1 MNNNRQ
7 RLTARALQVV
17 FGLALVAATPMFA
30 NAAYAADE
38 DHAEHSE
45 TEESH
50 ADSPEKGPNGG
61 EITQAGE
68 ISVEMLLA
76 EGSGEPRLRIWV
88 NSSGATI
95 AIDNITAKG
104 QVSRPNGEVQNLS
117 FTPVS
122 GYLQSEQL
130 IEEPHFFSLSVE
142 VKVGAEN
149 KTISARLERQ
159 EGKIELSQE
168 QITATGLLIDTAAPA
183 TLEKTLKFPGE
194 IKFNEDRT
202 AHVVPRLAGIVE
214 SVPATLGERVKAGQV
229 LATISS
235 ATLADMRSEL
245 LAAQKRNALART
257 VYNRERKLWQEK
269 VSAEQDFLQ
278 ARAALAETEIALQ
291 NIKQKLKTVGASDD
305 ASSLSRLELRA
316 PFDGVIIEKH
326 ITLGESVQ
334 EDASVFTLSDLRTV
348 WVEFRIAAKDL
359 ESVQIGKKAEVSSA
373 AFTSTVRGT
382 VSYVGALVGQQ
393 TRTATARITLDNP
406 DMAWR
411 PGIFVTVD
419 VVVNERDSDI
429 TVKADAI
436 QTIEGQS
443 VVFIAVPGGF
453 VAQPVQVGAIN
464 NDRAE
469 ITSGLS
475 AGVNYVAE
483 NSFVLKSELGK
494 ATASHSH

>member
-1 MNNNRQ
+1 MSNNKL
-7 RLTARALQVV
+7 RLTARALRVV
-17 FGLALVAATPMFA
+17 LGLALVAATSMLT

-38 DHAEHSE
+38 DHGGHSK

-50 ADSPEKGPNGG
+50 ASSPEKGPNGG

-68 ISVEMLLA
+68 SSVELLLA
-76 EGSGEPRLRIWV
+76 EDSDEPRLRIWMS
-88 NSSGATI
+88 SSGTAVPV
-95 AIDNITAKG
+95 DNITATG
-104 QVSRPNGEVQNLS
+104 QVSRPNGEVQTLS
-117 FTPVS
+117 FAPAS
-122 GYLQSEQL
+122 GYLQSEQV
-130 IEEPHFFSLSVE
+130 IAEPHFFSLNVE
-142 VKVGAEN
+142 VKVGAEKKIILAN
-149 KTISARLERQ
+149 LERQ
-159 EGKIELSQE
+159 EGKIALSQE
-168 QITATGLLIDTAAPA
+168 QITATGLLINTAAPA

-214 SVPATLGERVKAGQV
+214 SVPATLGEQVKAGQV

-245 LAAQKRNALART
+245 LAAQKRDVLART

-278 ARAALAETEIALQ
+278 ARAALAETGIALQ

-334 EDASVFTLSDLRTV
+334 EDASVFMLSDLRTV
-348 WVEFRIAAKDL
+348 WVDFRVAAKDL

-419 VVVNERDSDI
+419 VVVNEQDSAV

-436 QTIEGQS
+436 QTIEDQS

-453 VAQPVQVGAIN
+453 VAQPVEVGAIN
-464 NDRAE
+464 HDRAE

-475 AGVNYVAE
+475 AGVNYVAK

-494 ATASHSH
+494 ATAEHAH